1 MLQTLDV
8 FENVGFATIRKML
21 QNNRRCRD
29 DLVKRVDEK

>member
-8 FENVGFATIRKML
+8 FENVVFATIHKML